1 MPKPRK
7 AAPKTALVEILFKIM
22 PLQYVVRSTPL
33 PNSTTKSTF
42 YMKQHQSE
50 LSRRKFVGLGL
61 ASALAPS
68 VGRAQSPNS
77 KLNIGIIGSGGR
89 GGANL
94 NGVKSQNIHTLC
106 DIDRNVLKSVQAKF
120 KNAKTTTDWRE
131 VVSNPEIDAVV
142 ISTADH
148 HHALAAIAAMR
159 AGKHVYCEKPL
170 AHTVQEARW
179 MQEEYAKQKGK
190 IATQM
195 GTQIHAGNA
204 YRRAVELIQ
213 AGAIGK
219 VKEAHVWCNRSINPI
234 GKPVLEEQPIPDFFD
249 WDVWLGPAADR
260 AYNQGY
266 WKGGNLNWNRRWE
279 FGNGVPGDMGSHLID
294 LAWWALKLRHPTR
307 VVSEGPDPDLVA
319 AAPWQEVTWDH
330 PGDVKV
336 KWYHG
341 PEGMKRRSAVL
352 QPMVGKDTVIN
363 KWGIGV
369 AFIGEKGVLVSDYG
383 KNVLSPSD
391 KFKDYKLPEQTIAPS
406 AGHYNEWLKACRGE
420 GETLCN
426 FDYSGTLIEHNLLG
440 NVAHRAGKAL
450 DWDAKNFKITNDEA
464 ANKLLTKDYRKG
476 WEINS

>member
-1 MPKPRK
+1 M
-7 AAPKTALVEILFKIM
+7 
-22 PLQYVVRSTPL
+22 
-33 PNSTTKSTF
+33 N
-42 YMKQHQSE
+42 KQISNF
-50 LSRRKFVGLGL
+50 SRRKFVGFGL

-68 VGRAQSPNS
+68 VVRGESPNG
-77 KLNIGIIGSGGR
+77 KLNMGIIGSGGR

-94 NGVKSQNIHTLC
+94 NGVKAENIHTLC
-106 DIDRNVLKSVQAKF
+106 DINRKTLEAVQKRF
-120 KNAKTTTDWRE
+120 KGAKTTTDWRE
-131 VVSNPEIDAVV
+131 VVSNPDIDAVV

-148 HHALAAIAAMR
+148 HHAPAAIAAMR

-179 MQEEYAKQKGK
+179 MQEEYAKAKGK

-195 GTQIHAGNA
+195 GTQIHAGGS

-213 AGAIGK
+213 AGAIGR
-219 VKEAHVWCNRSINPI
+219 VKEAHVWCSRSIRDVEQA
-234 GKPVLEEQPIPDFFD
+234 VLEKQAVPGYFD

-260 AYNQGY
+260 AYNEGY

-294 LAWWALKLRHPTR
+294 LAWWALKLRHPTQI
-307 VVSEGPDPDLVA
+307 SSQGPAPDSIG
-319 AAPWQEVTWDH
+319 AAPWQEITWQH
-330 PGDVKV
+330 PDDVKV
-336 KWYHG
+336 VWYHG
-341 PEGMKRRSAVL
+341 PEGMKRRSEVL

-369 AFIGEKGVLVSDYG
+369 AFVGENGVLVSDYG
-383 KNVLSPSD
+383 KNVLSPSSN
-391 KFKDYKLPEQTIAPS
+391 FKDYQRPQQSIEPS

-426 FDYSGTLIEHNLLG
+426 FDYSGSLIEHNLLG
-440 NVAHRAGKAL
+440 NVAHRAGQTL
-450 DWDAKNFKITNDEA
+450 EWDAKNFKITNDAA
-464 ANKLLTKDYRKG
+464 ANKLLTKEYRKG

>member
-1 MPKPRK
+1 M
-7 AAPKTALVEILFKIM
+7 
-22 PLQYVVRSTPL
+22 
-33 PNSTTKSTF
+33 N
-42 YMKQHQSE
+42 KQISNF
-50 LSRRKFVGLGL
+50 SRRKFVGFGL

-68 VGRAQSPNS
+68 VVRGESPNG
-77 KLNIGIIGSGGR
+77 KLNMGIIGSGGR

-94 NGVKSQNIHTLC
+94 NGVKAENIHTLC
-106 DIDRNVLKSVQAKF
+106 DINRKTLEAVQKRF
-120 KNAKTTTDWRE
+120 KGAKTTTDWRE
-131 VVSNPEIDAVV
+131 VVSNPDIDAVV

-148 HHALAAIAAMR
+148 HHAPAAIAAMR

-179 MQEEYAKQKGK
+179 MQEEYAKAKGK

-195 GTQIHAGNA
+195 GTQIHAGGS

-213 AGAIGK
+213 AGAIGR
-219 VKEAHVWCNRSINPI
+219 VKEAHVWCSRSIRDVEQA
-234 GKPVLEEQPIPDFFD
+234 VLEKQAVPDYFD

-260 AYNQGY
+260 AYNEGY

-294 LAWWALKLRHPTR
+294 LAWWALKLRHPTQI
-307 VVSEGPDPDLVA
+307 SSQGPAPDSIG
-319 AAPWQEVTWDH
+319 AAPWQEITWQH
-330 PGDVKV
+330 PDDVKV
-336 KWYHG
+336 VWYHG
-341 PEGMKRRSAVL
+341 PEGMKRRSEVL

-369 AFIGEKGVLVSDYG
+369 AFVGENGVLVSDYG
-383 KNVLSPSD
+383 KNVLSPSS
-391 KFKDYKLPEQTIAPS
+391 KFKDYQRPQQSIEPS

-426 FDYSGTLIEHNLLG
+426 FDYSGSLIEHNLLG
-440 NVAHRAGKAL
+440 NVAHRAGQTL
-450 DWDAKNFKITNDEA
+450 EWDAKNFKITNDAA
-464 ANKLLTKDYRKG
+464 ANKLLTKEYRKG

>member
-1 MPKPRK
+1 M
-7 AAPKTALVEILFKIM
+7 
-22 PLQYVVRSTPL
+22 
-33 PNSTTKSTF
+33 N
-42 YMKQHQSE
+42 KQISNF
-50 LSRRKFVGLGL
+50 SRRKFVGFGL

-68 VGRAQSPNS
+68 VVRGESPNG
-77 KLNIGIIGSGGR
+77 KLNMGIIGSGGR

-94 NGVKSQNIHTLC
+94 NGVKAENIHTLC
-106 DIDRNVLKSVQAKF
+106 DINRKTLEAVQKRF
-120 KNAKTTTDWRE
+120 KGAKTTTDWRE
-131 VVSNPEIDAVV
+131 VVSNPDIDAVV

-148 HHALAAIAAMR
+148 HHAPAAIAAMR

-179 MQEEYAKQKGK
+179 MQEEYAKAKGK

-195 GTQIHAGNA
+195 GTQIHAGGS

-213 AGAIGK
+213 AGAIGR
-219 VKEAHVWCNRSINPI
+219 VKEAHVWCSRSIRDVEQA
-234 GKPVLEEQPIPDFFD
+234 VLEKQAVPDYFD

-260 AYNQGY
+260 AYNEGY

-294 LAWWALKLRHPTR
+294 LAWWALKLRHPTQI
-307 VVSEGPDPDLVA
+307 SSQGPAPDSIG
-319 AAPWQEVTWDH
+319 AAPWQEITWQH
-330 PGDVKV
+330 PDDVKV
-336 KWYHG
+336 LWYHG
-341 PEGMKRRSAVL
+341 PEGMKRRSEVL

-369 AFIGEKGVLVSDYG
+369 AFVGENGVLVSDYG
-383 KNVLSPSD
+383 KNVLSPSS
-391 KFKDYKLPEQTIAPS
+391 KFKDYQRPQQSIEPS

-426 FDYSGTLIEHNLLG
+426 FDYSGSLIEHNLLG
-440 NVAHRAGKAL
+440 NVAHRAGQTL
-450 DWDAKNFKITNDEA
+450 EWDAKNFKITNDAA
-464 ANKLLTKDYRKG
+464 ANKLLTKEYRKG